1 MKNIGEN
8 VTLGESIFCL
18 MLVKLG
24 TFSKGCLGV
33 ILREI
38 LYVENLI
45 GLKMTSLD
53 VLSSVPITK
62 KPVN

>member
-1 MKNIGEN
+1 M
-8 VTLGESIFCL
+8 GESISYL

-24 TFSKGCLGV
+24 TFIKGCLGV

-45 GLKMTSLD
+45 GLQMISLD
-53 VLSSVPITK
+53 VLSSVPIGK

>member
-8 VTLGESIFCL
+8 VTLGESISYL

-24 TFSKGCLGV
+24 TFIKGCLGV

-53 VLSSVPITK
+53 VLSSVPIRK

>member
-8 VTLGESIFCL
+8 VTFGESISYL

-24 TFSKGCLGV
+24 TFIKVCLGV
-33 ILREI
+33 ILQEI

-53 VLSSVPITK
+53 VLSSVPIRK